1 MRDSRRPAGNLGG
14 GSRRVENDHND
25 DTARGRALETA
36 RDAAR
41 FCAEHEDVWRFIEA
55 TLLREVEQGGRA
67 SLQRAVELARR
78 RDFASFAA
86 GSTPIDNRL
95 RPFLARRFELLHPT
109 ARGHLE
115 TRASLADE
123 LTPDEILGGVVA

>member
-1 MRDSRRPAGNLGG
+1 MP
-14 GSRRVENDHND
+14 GSEQRADGDVHDLD
-25 DTARGRALETA
+25 DTARRERALELA
-36 RDAAR
+36 NDATR
-41 FCAEHEDVWRFIEA
+41 FCAEHEDAWRFIEA

-86 GSTPIDNRL
+86 GSTPINNRL
-95 RPFLARRFELLHPT
+95 RPFLARRFELMHPT